1 MKAGTRLPGGLLV
14 GEPQRGGPEWL
25 LFAAEDATKTPLE
38 LVVPMTHALLR
49 PGVAAGI
56 QGFTPPNLPGFLPCA
71 APIIHE
77 GVPLLLRP
85 ATHPLPPALSGEEA
99 LAVAATLS
107 RYLQQAEGVLGGHLD
122 VSDIRYTLEG
132 DLVLALVGIP
142 PKSDLLGP
150 PLPGLAGDLAALAH
164 VLKRI
169 SLPGNVTLDSLLVE
183 LLSNDVARILAAGVH
198 LSALPGAARR
208 PQLPVAVQETSISP
222 LPLGTPDFYIV
233 VPRKGLSAT
242 ALKHVAF
249 ESGIALQDLQGG
261 GVPSLYVVEGA
272 HSPAEA
278 QRALARLKRRGV
290 NAVSLRSLPPPMW
303 PTLSV
308 LFGLVAGFF
317 MSPVNASLEML
328 GIAGSEGLLGIWIP
342 LLIQILLGC
351 VGLLATANAVKLW
364 WLSQQQQEAQ
374 RAWEQRGRLVA
385 RNESDPL
392 SAKISRLR
400 DELPLLGLPDLMVED
415 LRHLLADFS
424 ESLEDARVAGR
435 ETEARVA
442 VENLL
447 TAILHRLKAQ
457 DLEAV
462 ARLIRNS
469 GQVTLLP
476 TENNFLGS

>member
-14 GEPQRGGPEWL
+14 GEPQSGGAEWL
-25 LFAAEDATKTPLE
+25 LFAAEDAAKTPLE

-49 PGVAAGI
+49 PGVAAAI
-56 QGFTPPNLPGFLPCA
+56 QAFTPPSLPGFLPCA
-71 APIIHE
+71 APLLHE

-85 ATHPLPPALSGEEA
+85 ATRPLPSVLSGEDA
-99 LAVAATLS
+99 LAIAATIS
-107 RYLQQAEGVLGGHLD
+107 RYLHQAEGVLGGHLD

-132 DLVLALVGIP
+132 TLVLALVGIP
-142 PKSDLLGP
+142 PKSDLFGP
-150 PLPGLAGDLAALAH
+150 PLPGLAGDLAALGH

-169 SLPGNVTLDSLLVE
+169 SLPGNTTFDSLLVE
-183 LLSNDVARILAAGVH
+183 LLSGDVPRILAAGVH
-198 LSALPGAARR
+198 LAALPEAPLR
-208 PQLPVAVQETSISP
+208 PPAPVSVQETALSP
-222 LPLGTPDFYIV
+222 LPLGVPDFYIV
-233 VPRKGLSAT
+233 VPRKGLSPV

-261 GVPSLYVVEGA
+261 GVPSLYVVEGSG
-272 HSPAEA
+272 SPAEA
-278 QRALARLKRRGV
+278 QRAIARLKRRGV
-290 NAVSLRSLPPPMW
+290 EAVSLRSLPPPMW

-308 LFGLVAGFF
+308 LFALVAGFF
-317 MSPVNASLEML
+317 LSPVSASLEML
-328 GIAGSEGLLGIWIP
+328 GIAGSEGLLGLWLP
-342 LLIQILLGC
+342 LLIQIFFGG
-351 VGLLATANAVKLW
+351 VGLVTTANAVKLW
-364 WLSQQQQEAQ
+364 KISQQQQEAR
-374 RAWEQRGRLVA
+374 RAWEQRVRLIA
-385 RNESDPL
+385 HNESDPL

-400 DELPLLGLPDLMVED
+400 DDLPLLGLPDLMVED

-424 ESLEDARVAGR
+424 EALEDARIAGR
-435 ETEARVA
+435 EAEARVA

-476 TENNFLGS
+476 AESSF